1 MYCPNCKKEFSSKFC
16 PECGTKLVELPAE
29 KDISLCISDDAAIV
43 GGVSVTHSDSHNT
56 TSYDQRTIY
65 NLANNISKS
74 AEELKLERTQQFMEC
89 CKQSIRDGI
98 LSAEERKFLDGE
110 RIRLGI
116 DEDVA
121 DRLIEKVRMMS
132 NSRLTTLG
140 LRDKMTLDKIE
151 QYIENNNVEM
161 LSRQKTRLLA
171 LVKNYKVEEILYMN
185 YMLLAALS
193 PDELILEYESNIVDE
208 YWQTYWSAVAYLKQG
223 HSAKADET
231 IVKLDFYSEYSEY
244 NTILLSVLSSYTDN
258 GVEDALSYIDVL
270 SPEHCS
276 SQLQPFIRAL
286 FLVVSPKQAKELG
299 ADKQKCQFYIDNIIN
314 VGGAARRKA
323 EEEARRKAEEAARR
337 KAEDDARRKA
347 EEAARRK
354 AEEAARHQAE
364 GLLIAC
370 VKNDGS
376 LHYFTA
382 GEWEANSAKSS
393 YNKLGVLLCA
403 NGREFIIAAKDCV
416 TPQGIDKFEFGAF
429 GVDIYG
435 VKNHTDVNKLD
446 NIWTGE
452 EDTRAIINATMGKED
467 KYGIVGAPAAEA
479 AWRYKACSNDPLQWY
494 LPSISE
500 LCLMYKYKT
509 KINKLLEQY
518 FGGEG
523 IICDMY
529 WSSTSY
535 SMNYSWYVY
544 MIYGVSIKNTY
555 RTSSGRVRAVSVA
568 K

>member
-1 MYCPNCKKEFSSKFC
+1 
-16 PECGTKLVELPAE
+16 
-29 KDISLCISDDAAIV
+29 
-43 GGVSVTHSDSHNT
+43 
-56 TSYDQRTIY
+56 
-65 NLANNISKS
+65 
-74 AEELKLERTQQFMEC
+74 
-89 CKQSIRDGI
+89 
-98 LSAEERKFLDGE
+98 
-110 RIRLGI
+110 
-116 DEDVA
+116 
-121 DRLIEKVRMMS
+121 
-132 NSRLTTLG
+132 
-140 LRDKMTLDKIE
+140 
-151 QYIENNNVEM
+151 M

-185 YMLLAALS
+185 YMLLAALF

-223 HSAKADET
+223 HSAKAEET

-258 GVEDALSYIDVL
+258 GVEDALSYIGVL

-323 EEEARRKAEEAARR
+323 EAEARHKAEEEARKKAEAEARRKAEEAARR
-337 KAEDDARRKA
+337 QA

-354 AEEAARHQAE
+354 AEEAARRQAE

-416 TPQGIDKFEFGAF
+416 TPQGTDKFKFGAF
-429 GVDIYG
+429 GVNIYG
-435 VKNHTDVNKLD
+435 VKNHTDENKLD
-446 NIWTGE
+446 NIWTGK
-452 EDTRAIINATMGKED
+452 EDTRAIINATKGKKD
-467 KYGIVGAPAAEA
+467 GVGTVGAPAAEA
-479 AWRYKACSNDPLQWY
+479 AWNYNACKNDPLQWY
-494 LPSISE
+494 LPSVSE
-500 LCLMYKYKT
+500 LRLMYKYKT

-523 IICDMY
+523 IIDDWY
-529 WSSTSY
+529 WSSTSHY
-535 SMNYSWYVY
+535 SLVSWTVY
-544 MIYGVSIKNTY
+544 MVYAHSTGNNF
-555 RTSSGRVRAVSVA
+555 RTRSNRVRAVSVA

>member
-29 KDISLCISDDAAIV
+29 KDISLCISDNAAIV
-43 GGVSVTHSDSHNT
+43 GGVSVTRSDSHNT

-185 YMLLAALS
+185 YMLLAALF
-193 PDELILEYESNIVDE
+193 PDELILEYESDIVDE
-208 YWQTYWSAVAYLKQG
+208 YWQTYWSTVAYLKQG
-223 HSAKADET
+223 HSAKAEET

-323 EEEARRKAEEAARR
+323 EEEERRKAEEEARRKAEEEARRKAEEAARR
-337 KAEDDARRKA
+337 
-347 EEAARRK
+347 
-354 AEEAARHQAE
+354 QAE

-393 YNKLGVLLCA
+393 YNKLGVLLRD

-416 TPQGIDKFEFGAF
+416 TPQGEKYFNFGTF
-429 GVDIYG
+429 GDIYG
-435 VKNHTDVNKLD
+435 VKNHKVKKNLD

-452 EDTRAIINATMGKED
+452 EDTRAIINATKGKVDEEG
-467 KYGIVGAPAAEA
+467 KVGAPAAEA
-479 AWRYKACSNDPLQWY
+479 AWNYKACKNDPLQWY

-500 LCLMYKYKT
+500 LRLMCKYKT
-509 KINKLLEQY
+509 KINELLKQY
-518 FGGEG
+518 FDGEG
-523 IICDMY
+523 IIDDHWY
-529 WSSTSY
+529 WSSTSRC
-535 SMNYSWYVY
+535 SFVSWSVN
-544 MIYGVSIKNTY
+544 MGNG
-555 RTSSGRVRAVSVA
+555 SSGSIYHRIISYRVRAVSVA